1 MAGQVIRAGQQIQLA
16 AAQRAGVQGGVGEAA
31 DADGD
36 VGALLQQ
43 IDIQVVG
50 VELQLDI
57 RVQLAEGIDVR
68 HDRMQHERRGGIDPQ
83 APGGCLLAQGEALFQ
98 RLHLFE
104 DVPGVF
110 QEERAFL
117 GQLHPPRGAVEQGGG
132 ELFLQLR

>member
-1 MAGQVIRAGQQIQLA
+1 
-16 AAQRAGVQGGVGEAA
+16 
-31 DADGD
+31 
-36 VGALLQQ
+36 
-43 IDIQVVG
+43 
-50 VELQLDI
+50 
-57 RVQLAEGIDVR
+57 
-68 HDRMQHERRGGIDPQ
+68 MQHERRGGIDPQ

-132 ELFLQLR
+132 ELFLQFRQGAADRRGGEAELVGGGGDGAAVDDGDEGAQFFGSCFHLLRLLNESLQV